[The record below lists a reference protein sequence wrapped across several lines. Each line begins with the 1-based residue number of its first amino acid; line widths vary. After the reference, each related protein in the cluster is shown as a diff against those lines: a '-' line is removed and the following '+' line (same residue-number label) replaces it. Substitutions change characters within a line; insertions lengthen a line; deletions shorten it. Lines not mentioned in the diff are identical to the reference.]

1 MLIMVTILCFILSL
15 AIVLK
20 LLVKTIPKIR
30 NLIIKLIY
38 YIWYISKFI
47 ILILMINFALTI
59 IFIPYIF

>member
-1 MLIMVTILCFILSL
+1 MLRMITILCFILSL